1 MVMLIFKHVS
11 YLFILFSTSSFL
23 CIMIRHNV
31 IFCTKN
37 DSRFM
42 PLTIYSIADDEN
54 EFKTIFISCDKSK
67 ESVLLMI
74 LIRSNTLAVTCFG
87 GYLD

>member
-23 CIMIRHNV
+23 RIMIRHNV

-54 EFKTIFISCDKSK
+54 EFKTIFIS
-67 ESVLLMI
+67 V
-74 LIRSNTLAVTCFG
+74 VTNQKRVSF
-87 GYLD
+87 

>member
-54 EFKTIFISCDKSK
+54 EFKTIFIS
-67 ESVLLMI
+67 V
-74 LIRSNTLAVTCFG
+74 VTNQKRVSF
-87 GYLD
+87 

>member
-1 MVMLIFKHVS
+1 MHRFTTVFFLNLYM
-11 YLFILFSTSSFL
+11 YGL

-54 EFKTIFISCDKSK
+54 EFKTIFIS
-67 ESVLLMI
+67 V
-74 LIRSNTLAVTCFG
+74 VTNQKRVSF
-87 GYLD
+87 